1 MIIITI
7 RIEVVVV
14 VVVVMGS
21 GGSGSGS
28 GSSSSSS
35 LLVGWVIG
43 RHLKSHTTGCCRNWS
58 WGHAH
63 PYPSLPSPPLPI
75 HYLFP
80 TLLPLPFIPPFSSP
94 PLVQLGGVLGLG
106 VRCKLPNG
114 VRTVL
119 RIVKRP
125 SADTKF
131 LAGWGGSPTD
141 RLDGGGMAGLHP
153 GSAIAHHR
161 QTYVEPGPTQSDLKN
176 NRLVKQSPKVVII
189 MIFSFSAVT
198 LLVGRREGHPA
209 CIN

>member
-94 PLVQLGGVLGLG
+94 PLVQLGECWVALQAPQRGPYCTQNCQTPLSRYKIPCRLGG
-106 VRCKLPNG
+106 KSHWQ
-114 VRTVL
+114 T
-119 RIVKRP
+119 
-125 SADTKF
+125 
-131 LAGWGGSPTD
+131 GWGWHGRIASWISHCTPQTD
-141 RLDGGGMAGLHP
+141 IRRTRPNPEWSQEQQAG
-153 GSAIAHHR
+153 
-161 QTYVEPGPTQSDLKN
+161 
-176 NRLVKQSPKVVII
+176 
-189 MIFSFSAVT
+189 
-198 LLVGRREGHPA
+198 
-209 CIN
+209 